1 MTHFSYT
8 YRTTEGH
15 LSNGSL
21 SAADRRQALILL
33 KKQEIVAIKLVAEA
47 EVNTATQKISHSK
60 KSILS
65 NLLNFKRQN
74 TVDGHSTA
82 AQDEGT
88 LQTVKANQSGID
100 PAHST
105 TSGGTTAKGEGIG
118 LNLLKRLYELHKSG
132 MPIGDAIRILQNRLS
147 ERTQKALAIGIWR
160 DLSEGLTLAQALA
173 RRRRYFTPSVSH
185 VIQAG
190 EATGNLCPVLEK
202 VIQYLDEKRAIR
214 KKMIASMTYP
224 AFVSLVAVL
233 VVILFL
239 TVLLPQIEGMLQR
252 LGGEM
257 TWSAQLLIDGSNL
270 LLKSGPF
277 ILIAIFLLVIGLR
290 QWKQT
295 KVGKLIID
303 QWSLKMPLIGK
314 ILYFSSLYQTGNLIG
329 TLLQSGIN
337 TTETLQLTEKTIE
350 NAALKQRFS
359 VAKGQINEGAS
370 VTQAFRRQNFMPEVA
385 LDILSVGEDTGALA
399 NSMNDVTEGFKEEL
413 SQRLNRLTTIVS
425 SLALG
430 FAFGLVTLIAIG
442 IVTSVFEV
450 SKTLS
455 L

>member
-15 LSNGSL
+15 LSDGSL
-21 SAADRRQALILL
+21 SAADRRQALTML
-33 KKQEIVAIKLVAEA
+33 KKKGVIAIKLVAEA
-47 EVNTATQKISHSK
+47 EANTDVQKIGRSK
-60 KSILS
+60 LSILS
-65 NLLNFKRQN
+65 NLLNFKRHKNEGGISTTDRGKRDQHRVN
-74 TVDGHSTA
+74 NNASEVDS
-82 AQDEGT
+82 
-88 LQTVKANQSGID
+88 
-100 PAHST
+100 AHSLN
-105 TSGGTTAKGEGIG
+105 GRGTTAKGEGIG
-118 LNLLKRLYELHKSG
+118 LSLLKRLYELHKSG

-147 ERTQKALAIGIWR
+147 ENTQKTLAIGIWR

-173 RRRRYFTPSVSH
+173 RRKRYFTPSVSH

-277 ILIAIFLLVIGLR
+277 ILISLFLLAIGLR

-295 KVGKLIID
+295 QSGKQIID
-303 QWSLKMPLIGK
+303 HWSLKMPLIGK
-314 ILYFSSLYQTGNLIG
+314 ILYYSSLYQTGNLIG

-359 VAKGQINEGAS
+359 IAKGQINEGAS

>member
-8 YRTTEGH
+8 YRTTEGQ
-15 LSNGSL
+15 LSDGSL
-21 SAADRRQALILL
+21 SAADRRQALVML
-33 KKQEIVAIKLVAEA
+33 KKKGVIAIKLVAEEEA
-47 EVNTATQKISHSK
+47 NKDVQKIGRSK

-65 NLLNFKRQN
+65 NLLNVKRHNNEGGSSTTDRGKRDQKRVN
-74 TVDGHSTA
+74 NSASEVDS
-82 AQDEGT
+82 
-88 LQTVKANQSGID
+88 
-100 PAHST
+100 AHSLN
-105 TSGGTTAKGEGIG
+105 SRGTTAKGEGIG
-118 LNLLKRLYELHKSG
+118 LSLLKRLYELHKSG

-147 ERTQKALAIGIWR
+147 EHTQKTLAIGIWR

-173 RRRRYFTPSVSH
+173 RRKRYFTASVSH

-190 EATGNLCPVLEK
+190 EATGNLCPVLAK

-257 TWSAQLLIDGSNL
+257 TWSAQLLINGSNL

-277 ILIAIFLLVIGLR
+277 ILISLFLLAIVLR

-295 KVGKLIID
+295 QAGKQIID
-303 QWSLKMPLIGK
+303 HWSLQMPLIGK
-314 ILYFSSLYQTGNLIG
+314 ILYYSSLYQTGNLIG

-359 VAKGQINEGAS
+359 IAKGQIYEGAS

>member
-15 LSNGSL
+15 LSDGSL
-21 SAADRRQALILL
+21 SAADRRQALIML
-33 KKQEIVAIKLVAEA
+33 KKKGVIAIKLVAEA
-47 EVNTATQKISHSK
+47 EANTDVQKIGRSK
-60 KSILS
+60 MSILS
-65 NLLNFKRQN
+65 NLLNFKRHKN
-74 TVDGHSTA
+74 EGGSSTVDRGKRDQHRINNNASEVDSPHSLN
-82 AQDEGT
+82 GR
-88 LQTVKANQSGID
+88 
-100 PAHST
+100 
-105 TSGGTTAKGEGIG
+105 GTTAKGEGIG
-118 LNLLKRLYELHKSG
+118 LSLLKRLYELHKSG
-132 MPIGDAIRILQNRLS
+132 MPIGDAIRVLQNRLS
-147 ERTQKALAIGIWR
+147 ENTQKTLAIGIWR

-173 RRRRYFTPSVSH
+173 RRKRYFTPSVSH

-224 AFVSLVAVL
+224 AFVSLVAIL

-277 ILIAIFLLVIGLR
+277 ILILLFLFAIGLR

-295 KVGKLIID
+295 QAGKQIID
-303 QWSLKMPLIGK
+303 HWSLKMPLIGK
-314 ILYFSSLYQTGNLIG
+314 ILYYSSLYQTGNLIG

-359 VAKGQINEGAS
+359 IAKGQINEGAS

>member
-8 YRTTEGH
+8 YRTSQGT
-15 LSNGSL
+15 LSTGSL
-21 SAADRRQALILL
+21 TAADRRQALILL
-33 KKQEIVAIKLVAEA
+33 KKQGIVVFKLAAESEA
-47 EVNTATQKISHSK
+47 KALKKKVGRSK
-60 KSILS
+60 KSVLDYLFS
-65 NLLNFKRQN
+65 FKSQN
-74 TVDGHSTA
+74 
-82 AQDEGT
+82 
-88 LQTVKANQSGID
+88 SGNGS
-100 PAHST
+100 ST
-105 TSGGTTAKGEGIG
+105 TSQDKSTQRRIEADVSGINSAPSPIGGGTTAKGEGIG

-147 ERTQKALAIGIWR
+147 ERTQKNLAVGIWR

-173 RRRRYFTPSVSH
+173 RRRRYFTPSISH

-277 ILIAIFLLVIGLR
+277 ILISIFFLFIGLR

-295 KVGKLIID
+295 NLGKQIID
-303 QWSLKMPLIGK
+303 RWSLKMPLIGK
-314 ILYFSSLYQTGNLIG
+314 ILYYSSLYQTGNLIG

-350 NAALKQRFS
+350 NAALKQKFTI
-359 VAKGQINEGAS
+359 AKGQINEGAS

>member
-8 YRTTEGH
+8 YRTTEGQ
-15 LSNGSL
+15 LSDGSL
-21 SAADRRQALILL
+21 SAADRRQALVML
-33 KKQEIVAIKLVAEA
+33 KKKGVIAIKLVAEEEA
-47 EVNTATQKISHSK
+47 NTDVQKIGRSK

-65 NLLNFKRQN
+65 NLLNFKRHN
-74 TVDGHSTA
+74 NEGGSSTTDQGKRDQHRVNNSA
-82 AQDEGT
+82 SE
-88 LQTVKANQSGID
+88 ANS
-100 PAHST
+100 AHSLN
-105 TSGGTTAKGEGIG
+105 SRGTTAKGEVIG
-118 LNLLKRLYELHKSG
+118 LSLLKRLYELHKSG

-147 ERTQKALAIGIWR
+147 EHTQKTLAIGIWR

-173 RRRRYFTPSVSH
+173 RRKRYFTASVSH

-224 AFVSLVAVL
+224 AFVSLVAIL

-277 ILIAIFLLVIGLR
+277 ILISLFLLAIGLR

-295 KVGKLIID
+295 QAGKQIID
-303 QWSLKMPLIGK
+303 HWSLKMPLIGK
-314 ILYFSSLYQTGNLIG
+314 ILYYSSLYQTGNLIG

-350 NAALKQRFS
+350 NAALKQRFNI
-359 VAKGQINEGAS
+359 AKGQINEGAS

>member
-15 LSNGSL
+15 LSDGSL
-21 SAADRRQALILL
+21 SAADRRQALIML
-33 KKQEIVAIKLVAEA
+33 KKKGVIAIKLVAEA
-47 EVNTATQKISHSK
+47 EANTDVQKIGRSK
-60 KSILS
+60 MSILS
-65 NLLNFKRQN
+65 NLLNFKRHKN
-74 TVDGHSTA
+74 EGGSSTVDRGKRDQHRINNNASEVDSPHSLN
-82 AQDEGT
+82 GR
-88 LQTVKANQSGID
+88 
-100 PAHST
+100 
-105 TSGGTTAKGEGIG
+105 GTTAKGEGIG
-118 LNLLKRLYELHKSG
+118 LSLLKRLYELHKSG
-132 MPIGDAIRILQNRLS
+132 MPIGDAIRVLQNRLS
-147 ERTQKALAIGIWR
+147 ENTQKTLAIGIWR

-173 RRRRYFTPSVSH
+173 RRKRYFTPSVSH

-224 AFVSLVAVL
+224 AFVSLVAIL

-277 ILIAIFLLVIGLR
+277 ILILLFLFAIGLR

-295 KVGKLIID
+295 QAGKQIID
-303 QWSLKMPLIGK
+303 HWSLKMPLIGK
-314 ILYFSSLYQTGNLIG
+314 ILYYSSLYQTGNLIG

-350 NAALKQRFS
+350 NAALKQRFNI
-359 VAKGQINEGAS
+359 AKGQINEGAS